1 MDSTLVSVKENPL
14 LERREVEVEIDH
26 EGEATPSN
34 EDVKNRVAAEND
46 LDVEKVEIESVYT
59 GFGSN
64 TSKATLKVY
73 DDFDYDEELE
83 RDPSEDQGEEV
94 EVSADYEEAV
104 AGTITDAKDAFN
116 SMDSVDWDAAVQAEK
131 DNKNRTTL
139 VDWLESQK

>member
-46 LDVEKVEIESVYT
+46 LDVEKVEIESVHT